1 MDTRKV
7 VLKCISLLLF
17 ISLLPTILISI
28 ILLKIESPNLPVFF
42 KQQRVGTNGQLFI
55 MYKLR
60 TMRPVSHEVYQEL
73 LKKNEASRIIFKIKE
88 DPRVTRVGKW
98 LRKFSIDEFPQLIN
112 VLKGDMALVGPR
124 PALVTEVVQYDP
136 IHSRRLRVMPGCT
149 GLWQVS
155 GRSDVSF
162 EEMIKLDL
170 EYIEKQNVI
179 FDLSILVRTILTVIY
194 PRGAY

>member
-88 DPRVTRVGKW
+88 DPRITRVGKW